1 MSFTVSAATASPFLS
16 ILIRQAL
23 KPIRGADLFAED
35 RAAADAQ
42 RALRRDPH
50 LAIVDAPLFAEGEAG
65 EALRQLVVGRRGAT
79 IVIDAR
85 AQGVPNELTMKR
97 SLQIVRGRKVGEL
110 DLGALEADLRQ
121 AIGAARRTDGGL
133 NAAPRVPAAQPDER
147 VEPYRG
153 PLDLIVLG
161 VSTGGPTLLTKLLK
175 WFDRPAT
182 PMLIVQHMPQSET
195 AGYAAR
201 LAEASGH
208 PVVEVSRGPLPPG
221 GVIGLVRGGRD
232 YRLSRLAGGTHLR
245 EAEVPGNPFHPSV
258 DEILTSAVAADL
270 AFGAVILTGMGQ
282 DGAQGV
288 AAMGRKGLPVIAQ
301 RPSSCAVAGMPQ
313 SAIDTGAVHA
323 VLGPEEIA
331 VAVNRWSARR
341 APAAEAASR

>member
-1 MSFTVSAATASPFLS
+1 MSFKVSAATASPFLS

-35 RAAADAQ
+35 RAAVDAQ
-42 RALRRDPH
+42 RALRQDPH
-50 LAIVDAPLFAEGEAG
+50 LAIVDALLFIEGEAG
-65 EALRQLVVGRRGAT
+65 DALRQLVVARRGAT

-85 AQGVPNELTMKR
+85 AQGVPSELTMKR
-97 SLQIVRGRKVGEL
+97 SLQIVRSRKVGQL

-121 AIGAARRTDGGL
+121 AIDAARRSDGGL
-133 NAAPRVPAAQPDER
+133 NATPRAPVPQPDDR

-175 WFDRPAT
+175 WLDRPTT
-182 PMLIVQHMPQSET
+182 PMLIVQHMPASET

-208 PVVEVSRGPLPPG
+208 PVVEVARGPLPPG
-221 GVIGLVRGGRD
+221 GVIGLVRGGQD
-232 YRLSRLAGGTHLR
+232 YRILRLSGGLHLR
-245 EAEVPGNPFHPSV
+245 EATVPGNPFHPSV

-282 DGAQGV
+282 DGALGV
-288 AAMGRKGLPVIAQ
+288 AAMGKKGLPVIAQ

-313 SAIDTGAVHA
+313 SAIDTGAVHS

-331 VAVNRWSARR
+331 AALNRWSARR
-341 APAAEAASR
+341 STLSEAAS